1 MALTPRLVRACR
13 GEEVDRTPAW
23 LMRQAGRYLP
33 EYRKVREAHSLLD
46 ICADAELTSK
56 VTLQPLERFDLDAA
70 IIFAD
75 ILLPLVPMGIELDFV
90 PGKGPVIQNPIQSV
104 SDVEA
109 LELFDPRDHLSPTL
123 EAISSVRTE
132 VDQNSA
138 VIGFAGAPFTLA
150 SYLIEGGPTKNF
162 GRVKSFMCNEPEAF
176 LALMTKLREVSGRWL
191 TAQAEAGA
199 DALQLFDTWAGW
211 LDPITYEKQVME
223 HSRFVFHSL
232 KDTGCPTIHFAVG
245 APHLIE
251 LLSQVGSDVLGV
263 DWRLPIDEAWNRF
276 SAELGIQ
283 GNLDPT
289 ALLGSEQH
297 IRGAV
302 KDVMQRVNRRLGHI
316 FNLGHGMLP
325 QTPPDSVTIAIDAV
339 RSYEATAA

>member
-1 MALTPRLVRACR
+1 
-13 GEEVDRTPAW
+13 
-23 LMRQAGRYLP
+23 
-33 EYRKVREAHSLLD
+33 VREAHSLLD

-75 ILLPLVPMGIELDFV
+75 ILLPLVPMGIDLDFV
-90 PGKGPVIQNPIQSV
+90 PGKGPVIQNPIQSPA
-104 SDVEA
+104 DVEA
-109 LELFDPRDHLSPTL
+109 LKPFDPRDHLSPTL
-123 EAISSVRTE
+123 EAITSVRTQ
-132 VDQNSA
+132 VNQDTA

-162 GRVKSFMCNEPEAF
+162 GRVKSFMSNEPEAF

-199 DALQLFDTWAGW
+199 DVLQLFDTWAGW
-211 LDPITYEKQVME
+211 LNPITYERQVME
-223 HSRFVFHSL
+223 HSRFVFHNL
-232 KDTGCPTIHFAVG
+232 KGTGCPTIHFAVG

-251 LLSQVGSDVLGV
+251 LLSQAGSDVLGV
-263 DWRLPIDEAWNRF
+263 DWRLSIDEAWSRF
-276 SAELGIQ
+276 SMDCAIQ

-289 ALLGSEQH
+289 VLLGSEQH
-297 IRGAV
+297 IRRAV
-302 KDVMQRVNRRLGHI
+302 IDVMQRVDRRPGHI

-325 QTPPDSVTIAIDAV
+325 QTPPHSVTIAMDAV

>member
-1 MALTPRLVRACR
+1 MTPRLVRACR
-13 GEEVDRTPAW
+13 KEDVDRTPAW

-33 EYRKVREAHSLLD
+33 EYRKVRETHSLLD
-46 ICADAELTSK
+46 ICADAELTSQ

-75 ILLPLVPMGIELDFV
+75 ILLPLVPMGIDLDFV
-90 PGKGPVIQNPIQSV
+90 PGRGPVIRNPIRSP
-104 SDVEA
+104 SDVAA
-109 LELFDPRDHLSPTL
+109 LAPFDPRDHLSPTL
-123 EAISSVRTE
+123 EAISSVRA
-132 VDQNSA
+132 VVAKDAA

-162 GRVKSFMCNEPEAF
+162 GRVKSFMSNEPAAF
-176 LALMTKLREVSGRWL
+176 LALMTKLREVAGGWL

-211 LDPITYEKQVME
+211 LNPVTYEQQVLA
-223 HSRFVFHSL
+223 HSRFVFDSL
-232 KDTGCPTIHFAVG
+232 KETSCPTVHFAVG

-251 LLSQVGSDVLGV
+251 LLSRAGSDVLSV

-276 SAELGIQ
+276 GVDCAIQ

-289 ALLGSEQH
+289 VLLGSEQH
-297 IRGAV
+297 IFEAV
-302 KDVMQRVNRRLGHI
+302 TDVMRRVNGRPGHI

-325 QTPPDSVTIAIDAV
+325 ETPPHAVTIAIDAV
-339 RSYEATAA
+339 RSYEAAAA

>member
-1 MALTPRLVRACR
+1 MTPCLVRACR
-13 GEEVDRTPAW
+13 GEDTSRTPAW

-46 ICADAELTSK
+46 ICADSELTSE

-90 PGKGPVIQNPIQSV
+90 PGKGPVIRNPISSS
-104 SDVEA
+104 SDVDA
-109 LELFDPRDHLSPTL
+109 LRPFDPREHLHPTL
-123 EAISSVRTE
+123 EAISSVRSA
-132 VDQNSA
+132 VRHDSA

-162 GRVKSFMCNEPEAF
+162 GRVKSFMSNEPQAF
-176 LALMTKLREVSGRWL
+176 LALMTKLGDVSGRWL

-211 LDPITYEKQVME
+211 LDPVTYESQVLE
-223 HSRFVFHSL
+223 HSKCVFDVL
-232 KDTGCPTIHFAVG
+232 KHIGRPTIHFAVG

-251 LLSQVGSDVLGV
+251 LLSQAGSDVLGV
-263 DWRLPIDEAWNRF
+263 DWRLPIDEAWGRF
-276 SAELGIQ
+276 SADCAIQ

-289 ALLGSEQH
+289 ALLGSEKH
-297 IRGAV
+297 IREAV
-302 KDVMQRVNRRLGHI
+302 SDVMRRVNGCPGHI

-325 QTPPDSVTIAIDAV
+325 QTPPEAVTIAIDAV
-339 RSYEATAA
+339 RSYESAAA